1 MPFTKHT
8 LLSIAVT
15 TIVGTRSPIAHAI
28 TADQLAKQFE
38 AYKAQ
43 QAKELAAIRT
53 ENAQLKE
60 ENASLKKQFE
70 ETQQQV
76 SNNAQAVDTVA
87 ENLESGSGKSGWW
100 EKTTIGGYGELHYN
114 NHLTESDPRQRKNE
128 IDFHRFVLFFGHQFT
143 DKLRFFSE
151 LEVEHAVVAGDTD
164 GEVELEQAYLEYDFA
179 DWVST
184 KAGLFLMPVGIL
196 NETHEP
202 NTFYGVER
210 NQVETKII
218 PTTWREGGVV
228 ASVHFENGISA
239 DLALTSGL
247 KLDDG
252 FSIRSGRGG
261 LSKEDASDPIIA
273 ARVKYTGI
281 PGLELASTIL
291 HQTDMEQSETG
302 IPIGGGT
309 LYEAHVIYSHSIGP
323 GTFSGRALLALW
335 DLEINNPAAHDAENQ
350 YGWYIEP
357 SYRIPTTMGDIGVY
371 GRFEQL
377 EYFKNSLKK
386 SNIWS
391 TGVNW
396 WLHKNVV
403 LKGTYF
409 YEDKRDGSANV
420 RGFDLGIG
428 YQF

>member
-1 MPFTKHT
+1 MYFPNKI
-8 LLSIAVT
+8 LLSMAIT
-15 TIVGTRSPIAHAI
+15 TIAFQVSPVQAI
-28 TADQLAKQFE
+28 TANQLAEQFE
-38 AYKAQ
+38 AYKTQ
-43 QAKELAAIRT
+43 QAKELAAIRA
-53 ENAQLKE
+53 ENAQLKQ
-60 ENASLKKQFE
+60 ENAALKKQFE
-70 ETQQQV
+70 ETKLQV
-76 SNNAQAVDTVA
+76 SNNAEAVDTVA
-87 ENLESGSGKSGWW
+87 DNLESGSSKSGWW

-114 NHLTESDPRQRKNE
+114 NHLTESSPRKRKHE
-128 IDFHRFVLFFGHQFT
+128 IDFHRFVLFFGHHFT

-151 LEVEHAVVAGDTD
+151 LEFEHSIAGEGQV
-164 GEVELEQAYLEYDFA
+164 GEVELEQAYLEYDFT
-179 DWVST
+179 DWASA

-202 NTFYGVER
+202 DTFYGVER
-210 NQVETKII
+210 NQVEINII
-218 PTTWREGGVV
+218 PTTWREGGAAVN
-228 ASVHFENGISA
+228 VHFGNGISA
-239 DLALTSGL
+239 DIALTSGL
-247 KLDDG
+247 KLDDS
-252 FSIRSGRGG
+252 FSIRSGRGNVG
-261 LSKEDASDPIIA
+261 KQDASDPIIA
-273 ARVKYTGI
+273 AIIKYTGI

-291 HQTDMEQSETG
+291 HQTDMEQRQTG

-309 LYEAHVIYSHSIGP
+309 LYEAHIIYSHDIGP
-323 GTFSGRALLALW
+323 GTFSGRALYAMW
-335 DLEINNPAAHDAENQ
+335 DLDINDPAAHDAENQ

-357 SYRIPTTMGDIGVY
+357 SYRLPTSMGDVGVY

-396 WLHKNVV
+396 WIHENVV

-409 YEDKRDGSANV
+409 FEDKRDGSANV